1 MQHSIGEMI
10 AHASLGERI
19 LPGELLATGTL
30 PGCSGMET
38 GNWLAAGDELELTIN
53 GIGTLR
59 NRIGSP
65 TRVE

>member
-1 MQHSIGEMI
+1 
-10 AHASLGERI
+10 
-19 LPGELLATGTL
+19 
-30 PGCSGMET
+30 MET
-38 GNWLAAGDELELTIN
+38 GHWLAPGDELELTIN